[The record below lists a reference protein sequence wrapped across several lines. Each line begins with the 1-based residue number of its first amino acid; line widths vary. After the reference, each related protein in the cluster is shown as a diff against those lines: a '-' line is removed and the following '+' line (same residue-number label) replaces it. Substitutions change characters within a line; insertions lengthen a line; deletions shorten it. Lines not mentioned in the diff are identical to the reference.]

1 MYRQT
6 GSGFQEEWTRRH
18 FVATGSLQYSRI
30 ISELGSLAAAAF
42 TQYSVT

>member
-30 ISELGSLAAAAF
+30 ISDWDRSPPLRLRNIR
-42 TQYSVT
+42 